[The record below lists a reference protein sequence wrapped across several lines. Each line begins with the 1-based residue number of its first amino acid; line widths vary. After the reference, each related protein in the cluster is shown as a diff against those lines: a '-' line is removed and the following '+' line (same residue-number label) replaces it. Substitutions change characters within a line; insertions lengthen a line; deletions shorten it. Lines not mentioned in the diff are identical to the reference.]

1 MNQML
6 VSVRGVSIFLLTAI
20 MLLLNMNS
28 AVAQEKSLY
37 ERLGGVKPIS
47 LVVDDFIDRLVGDE
61 MLNQNP
67 MIVAGRENSPDPY
80 LKFRVTNMVCQA
92 TGGPCEYTGMGMK
105 QSHKHLNITEAEW
118 QRMRELFKETLDKFQ
133 VPEQEQQELFDIVE
147 STKADIVTVK

>member
-1 MNQML
+1 ML